1 MIFKATLDKTSKLFT
16 IGMPVLLIGF
26 AIGPK
31 LWSTPV
37 NGSAAIIG
45 SIILVFTYI
54 ITYALSPTS
63 YEIKEDSM
71 IIHRPLKDVI
81 IHRSE
86 IVEVHQMEEG
96 KLARSMRLFGSGGL
110 FGYFG
115 LFWNKEFGTMTWY
128 ATRRDQ
134 AMMIITS
141 SPKKLVI
148 TPDETDAFMQAYA
161 ALTTKKI

>member
-1 MIFKATLDKTSKLFT
+1 MIFKATLDKAAKLLT

-26 AIGPK
+26 VIGPK

-37 NGSAAIIG
+37 NGSAAILV
-45 SIILVFTYI
+45 SIILGFTSI
-54 ITYALSPTS
+54 IAYALSPTS
-63 YEIKEDSM
+63 YEIKEDRV
-71 IIHRPLKDVI
+71 IIHRPLKDLV

-86 IVEVHQMEEG
+86 IEEVHQMEDG

-115 LFWNKEFGTMTWY
+115 LFWNREFGTMTWY

-134 AMMIITS
+134 AIMITTS
-141 SPKKLVI
+141 SHKKLVI

-161 ALTTKKI
+161 ALTTKNI

>member
-1 MIFKATLDKTSKLFT
+1 MIFKATLDKTAKLLT
-16 IGMPVLLIGF
+16 IGIPVLLIGF
-26 AIGPK
+26 VIGPK

-37 NGSAAIIG
+37 NASAAILV
-45 SIILVFTYI
+45 SIILGFTSI
-54 ITYALSPTS
+54 IAYALSPKS

-71 IIHRPLKDVI
+71 IIHRPLKDVV

-86 IVEVHQMEEG
+86 IEEVHQMEDG

-115 LFWNKEFGTMTWY
+115 LFWNREFGTMTWY

-134 AMMIITS
+134 AIMIITS
-141 SPKKLVI
+141 SHKKLVI

-161 ALTTKKI
+161 SLTTKNI